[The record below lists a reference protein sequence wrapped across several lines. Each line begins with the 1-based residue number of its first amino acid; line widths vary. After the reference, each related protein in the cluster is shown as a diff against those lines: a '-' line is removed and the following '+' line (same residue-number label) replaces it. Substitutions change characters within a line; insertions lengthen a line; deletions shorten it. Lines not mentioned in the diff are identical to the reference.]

1 MEAVTDQPDAN
12 AREIRMHGR
21 SSAQKR
27 RRGTGEDIKER
38 LIAFLYAVIGQER
51 PRHRNRPSPKSS
63 HRQSHPDRAPRAAAP
78 VRQPLMV
85 RQEVSIRKLLG
96 VSAVLCGLAWIGWQ
110 VVGGPVLS
118 SLARSNPDLA
128 LKLSSDQAQALD
140 ALATRELTNPDGS
153 PDTAKDLAQRALRLS
168 PFDQRSYFVLLEV
181 AEKQKDAAVA
191 QGLMQFA
198 SDKMWRNL
206 PLQLTLLERRLR
218 EEHFDQALLHAD
230 AVLRVQRDYKDRLLP
245 VLSAFLLNSRA
256 SASLQHFL
264 ATAPPWREWF
274 LQQLSQRLVK
284 RSLLDPLYASLIK
297 SPNPPKRKEQHAYL
311 ERLIRDRQ
319 YSAASREWLR
329 MIAPDERP
337 DGKFP
342 YNRAFL
348 FPLDGSPFNWRVTA
362 RNGAAIRVVPVD
374 GGKKRELRAEFSGA
388 RVQPRVQQLMLLPPG
403 KFIFKGE
410 VEAEG
415 LRAARGLWWRI
426 YCADRPDDNLTHT
439 DLVSSDRPWQSFA
452 DAFEV
457 PANNCQAQWLQLEI
471 PARILP
477 EYEIEGQISYRH
489 LSIEP
494 FKDTGISAIGG
505 RP

>member
-1 MEAVTDQPDAN
+1 MEAVTDESDGN

-21 SSAQKR
+21 SSARKR
-27 RRGTGEDIKER
+27 HRGTGEDIKER

-51 PRHRNRPSPKSS
+51 PRRRSQPSPKSS
-63 HRQSHPDRAPRAAAP
+63 HQQSHPERAPRPAAP
-78 VRQPLMV
+78 VRQPLIV
-85 RQEVSIRKLLG
+85 RREVSARRLLG
-96 VSAVLCGLAWIGWQ
+96 FSAVLGGLAWLAWQ
-110 VVGGPVLS
+110 IVGGPVLS

-128 LKLSSDQAQALD
+128 LKLSSDQIRALD
-140 ALATRELTNPDGS
+140 AIAARELANPDGS
-153 PDTAKDLAQRALRLS
+153 PDIAKDLAQRALRLS
-168 PFDQRSYFVLLEV
+168 PFDQRPYFVLLEI
-181 AEKQKDAAVA
+181 AEKQKDVAVA
-191 QGLMQFA
+191 RGLMQFA
-198 SDKMWRNL
+198 GDKMWRNV
-206 PLQLTLLERRLR
+206 PLQLTLLDRRLS
-218 EEHFDQALLHAD
+218 EQHFDQALLHAD
-230 AVLRVQRDYKDRLLP
+230 AVLRVQPDYKDKLLP
-245 VLSAFLLNSRA
+245 VLSAFLLNPQA

-264 ATAPPWREWF
+264 GTAPPWREWF
-274 LQQLSQRLVK
+274 MQQLSQRLVK

-297 SPNPPKRKEQHAYL
+297 SPNPPKREEQHAYL

-319 YSAASREWLR
+319 YSEASQEWLR
-329 MIAPDERP
+329 TIAPDERP

-348 FPLDGSPFNWRVTA
+348 FPLDGSPFNWRVIA
-362 RNGAAIRVVPVD
+362 RNGAAIRIVPVD

-439 DLVSSDRPWQSFA
+439 DLVSSDRPWQPFA
-452 DAFEV
+452 DEFEV
-457 PANNCQAQWLQLEI
+457 PANGCQAQWLQLEI

-477 EYEIEGQISYRH
+477 EYEIEGQVSYRL

-494 FKDTGISAIGG
+494 LKDTGISAIGV